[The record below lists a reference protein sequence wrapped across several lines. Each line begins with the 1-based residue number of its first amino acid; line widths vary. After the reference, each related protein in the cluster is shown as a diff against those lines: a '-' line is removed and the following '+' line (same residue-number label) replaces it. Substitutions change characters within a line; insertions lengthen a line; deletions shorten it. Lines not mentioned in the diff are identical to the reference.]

1 VAPINP
7 PSFLQ
12 AGTYPARVDRLSQS
26 SAMAP
31 DHGAGALAIRGGV
44 RPTPSNTGL
53 QVTQRASPAMFVTVA
68 AGVGYV
74 PAQSAVGGCYVVN
87 NDASYDVAI
96 AAAHGTLGRRDLIIA
111 RVYDAEYSGASNIW
125 GLESITGTAA
135 GSPVLPA
142 TPAGSIALAQ
152 VQVNA
157 GSSTVTNANITDLR
171 AYTTA
176 LGGTVPCLSTARPAS
191 PYEGMAIYETN
202 NNRPKWWNGTTW
214 EGWSDEDFL
223 TTSDLASY
231 LSANGYLTA
240 SYLTSNGYL
249 TQSNLD
255 ALTWSNYTPIWGAS
269 TSNPSLGNG
278 TIKGRYFKVGSFV
291 AVQISM
297 NLGST
302 TGIGNGMYSWSVPF
316 TPAAAATGTFANAA
330 GGAVLNDAG
339 TGQHFGVPY
348 LFDLGGASGYRIR
361 VLTNSTV
368 NSEVAQNHPFTWAN
382 GDDLTINIFYEV
394 A

>member
-1 VAPINP
+1 LAPINP
-7 PSFLQ
+7 PAYIQ
-12 AGTYPARVDRLSQS
+12 AGTYSARLDRLSRAAS
-26 SAMAP
+26 MTA
-31 DHGAGALAIRGGV
+31 DHTSGALAIRGGV
-44 RPTPSNTGL
+44 RPTPSSTGL

-68 AGVGYV
+68 AGVGFV
-74 PAQSAVGGCYVVN
+74 PAQSSVGGCYTVN

-96 AAAHGTLGRRDLIIA
+96 AASHATLGRRDLICA

-125 GLESITGTAA
+125 GLEAITGTPA

-142 TPAGSIALAQ
+142 TPSGAIPLAQ

-157 GSSTVTNANITDLR
+157 NVSTITNASITDLR
-171 AYTTA
+171 TYTTA
-176 LGGTVPCLSTARPAS
+176 LGGTIPCLSTARPAT

-202 NNRPKWWNGTTW
+202 NNLPKWFNGSTW
-214 EGWSDEDFL
+214 EGWSDADYL

-231 LSANGYLTA
+231 LSANNYITA
-240 SYLTSNGYL
+240 SYLTSNNYL
-249 TQSNLD
+249 TQNNLD

-269 TSNPSLGNG
+269 SSNPSLGNG
-278 TIKGRYFKVGSFV
+278 VIKGRYFKLGSFV
-291 AVQISM
+291 AVQITM

-302 TGIGNGMYSWSVPF
+302 TGIGSGMYSWSVPF
-316 TPAAAATGTFANAA
+316 NPAAPATGAFANAA
-330 GGAVLNDAG
+330 GGAVLNDSG

-361 VLTNSTV
+361 ILTNSTV

-382 GDDLTINIFYEV
+382 GDDLAINMFYEI

>member
-7 PSFLQ
+7 PAYLQ
-12 AGTYPARVDRLSQS
+12 AGTYSARLDRLSQS
-26 SAMAP
+26 GLLTPNHAAGPLAM
-31 DHGAGALAIRGGV
+31 RGGV

-53 QVTQRASPAMFVTVA
+53 QVTQRASPAMFVSVA

-74 PAQSAVGGCYVVN
+74 PTQSAVGGCYVVN
-87 NDASYDVAI
+87 NDGTYDVAI
-96 AAAHGTLGRRDLIIA
+96 AASHASLARRDLICA

-125 GLESITGTAA
+125 GLEAITGTPA

-142 TPAGSIALAQ
+142 APSGSIALAQ

-157 GSSTVTNANITDLR
+157 SSSTVTNAAITDLR

-176 LGGTVPCLSTARPAS
+176 LGGVIPAPTTARPS
-191 PYEGMAIYETN
+191 QPYKGMAIYDTTAN
-202 NNRPKWWNGTTW
+202 KPFWYNGSSW
-214 EGWSDEDFL
+214 HSYSDEDYL

-249 TQSNLD
+249 TDANLN
-255 ALTWSNYTPIWGAS
+255 ALGWSNYTPIWGAS
-269 TSNPSLGNG
+269 SSNPSLGNG
-278 TIKGRYFKVGSFV
+278 AIRGRYFRLGSFV
-291 AVQISM
+291 AVQITM

-302 TGIGNGMYSWSVPF
+302 SGIGNGMYSWSVPF
-316 TPAAAATGTFANAA
+316 TPAAAASGTFANAS
-330 GGAVLNDAG
+330 GSAVLNDAG
-339 TGQHFGVPY
+339 TGQHFGLAY

-361 VLTNSTV
+361 ILTNSTV
-368 NSEVAQNHPFTWAN
+368 NSEVAHNHPFTWAN
-382 GDDLTINIFYEV
+382 GDDIAINIVYEV